1 MITIFVDKNI
11 NATYIL
17 MQISLLFNNLV
28 FHLDP

>member
-1 MITIFVDKNI
+1 MVTIFVDKNI

-17 MQISLLFNNLV
+17 TQISLRFNNLV

>member
-1 MITIFVDKNI
+1 MVTIFVDKNI